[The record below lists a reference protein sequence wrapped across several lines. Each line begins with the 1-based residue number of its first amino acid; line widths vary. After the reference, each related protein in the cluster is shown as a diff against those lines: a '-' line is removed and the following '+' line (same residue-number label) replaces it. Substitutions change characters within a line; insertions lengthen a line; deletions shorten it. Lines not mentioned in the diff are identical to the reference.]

1 MSDYEPVYNQEC
13 ETVKDEANDLT
24 YDQKVYKIPVEISIE
39 LTGEQVY
46 ALSNLRRQLKLSEI
60 DTDANDLIEEI
71 LSAYENDIVMYP
83 PRIED

>member
-13 ETVKDEANDLT
+13 EIVKDEANDLT

-39 LTGEQVY
+39 LTGEQVF

-60 DTDANDLIEEI
+60 DTNANDLIEEI

>member
-13 ETVKDEANDLT
+13 EIVKDEANDLT

-39 LTGEQVY
+39 LTGEQVF

-60 DTDANDLIEEI
+60 DTNANDLIEEI
-71 LSAYENDIVMYP
+71 LSSYENDIVMNP